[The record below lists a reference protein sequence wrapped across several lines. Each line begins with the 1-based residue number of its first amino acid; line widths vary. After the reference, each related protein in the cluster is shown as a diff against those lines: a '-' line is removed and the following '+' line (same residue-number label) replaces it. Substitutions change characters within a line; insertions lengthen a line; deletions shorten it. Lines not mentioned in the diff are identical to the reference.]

1 MLGVYAFIVVNRSQR
16 RSWMLIRHV
25 GSPLSRGWRAEEVAR
40 PMRTKQ
46 SIVIPAYNERHRIGA
61 TLESVAAYGAGR
73 KAGSADFEV
82 IVVCD
87 GCRDGTEK
95 AVQAF
100 AGRLPLRVV
109 SYACNRGKGYA
120 VRRGMAVSAGRVVA
134 FMDADGATPIHELD
148 RLADPILGGLA
159 DIVVGSRRA
168 AGAAVEGSQPVF
180 RRLLGR
186 AFAWHTQAALGL
198 RLRDTQCGFKVFDG
212 DIAREL
218 FKGLSCDGFAFD
230 LELLAE
236 ARECG
241 LRVVEQG
248 VEWRDVPG
256 STVRPLRDG
265 VRMLRAAWQIR
276 GRLEARRHALTGD
289 PTFFPPAA
297 ASRRCSG
304 TPT

>member
-1 MLGVYAFIVVNRSQR
+1 
-16 RSWMLIRHV
+16 
-25 GSPLSRGWRAEEVAR
+25 
-40 PMRTKQ
+40 MRIEQ
-46 SIVIPAYNERHRIGA
+46 SIIIPAYNERHRIGT
-61 TLESVAAYGAGR
+61 TLESIAAYGARMG
-73 KAGSADFEV
+73 AGNAGFEV

-95 AVQAF
+95 AAHAF
-100 AGRLPLRVV
+100 AGRFPLRVV
-109 SYACNRGKGYA
+109 SYGSNRGKGYA
-120 VRRGMAVSAGRVVA
+120 VRRGMAVSLGRVVA
-134 FMDADGATPIHELD
+134 FMDADGATPVDELG
-148 RLADPILGGLA
+148 RLADPILRGRA

-168 AGAAVEGSQPVF
+168 AGATVAGRQPVL

-186 AFAWHTQAALGL
+186 AFAWHTEAALGL
-198 RLRDTQCGFKVFDG
+198 RVRDTQCGFKVFDG

-241 LRVVEQG
+241 LRVEEQG
-248 VEWRDVPG
+248 VEWHDVQG

-276 GRLEARRHALTGD
+276 ERLAVRRRARTESPAL
-289 PTFFPPAA
+289 FPAV
-297 ASRRCSG
+297 ASGNLYNR
-304 TPT
+304 TAP